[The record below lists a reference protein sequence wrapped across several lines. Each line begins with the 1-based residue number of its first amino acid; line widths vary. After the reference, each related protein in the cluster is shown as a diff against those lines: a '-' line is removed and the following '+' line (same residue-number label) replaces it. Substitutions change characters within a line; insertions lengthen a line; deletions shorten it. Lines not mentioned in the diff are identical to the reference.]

1 MSAKRRIVAADAPLP
16 AVVFGAFDRHNLGDL
31 LLAHVAQAL
40 LGDRELV
47 FAGLADRDLRPLGG
61 HRVHALAALAAR
73 WRHGPALLWHAGGEL
88 LGCRAWQAALM
99 LMDPAEAPA
108 AAAYWQRRAVARTA
122 WARRMLGTGARTP
135 YAVARERFPAAVRI
149 VHAGVGGVALAR
161 APQPVQAEL
170 RATLGSADAVA
181 VRDERTL
188 AWMQSQ
194 RIAARLVPDPAVL
207 VGELFGRRIAW
218 HAARGEP
225 ARLRAAFPR
234 GWIVL
239 QCSADFGDDA
249 TLDTLAAALAPAAAA
264 HGLGIVPFLAGTAPW
279 HDDAGVL
286 RRLAA
291 RLATRGVHL
300 VESRQLWDLCAVVAG
315 ARACVASSL
324 HARLVAAAHA
334 RPRITLAPPAREG
347 ALKQRAV
354 IGAWDAAPLPGAP
367 MPGVVGV
374 GALAPALDGLL
385 ARDTPLRRAADAAR
399 AAALAARCRRDLE
412 SLLTDADR

>member
-1 MSAKRRIVAADAPLP
+1 
-16 AVVFGAFDRHNLGDL
+16 
-31 LLAHVAQAL
+31 
-40 LGDRELV
+40 
-47 FAGLADRDLRPLGG
+47 
-61 HRVHALAALAAR
+61 
-73 WRHGPALLWHAGGEL
+73 
-88 LGCRAWQAALM
+88 
-99 LMDPAEAPA
+99 
-108 AAAYWQRRAVARTA
+108 
-122 WARRMLGTGARTP
+122 MLGTVARTP

-161 APQPVQAEL
+161 APQAVQAEL

-181 VRDERTL
+181 VRDARTL
-188 AWMQSQ
+188 AWMRSQ
-194 RIAARLVPDPAVL
+194 RIAASLVPDPAVL
-207 VGELFGRRIAW
+207 VAELFGRRIAW

-234 GWIVL
+234 GWIAL
-239 QCSADFGDDA
+239 QCSAVFGDDA

-264 HGLGIVPFLAGTAPW
+264 HGLGIAPFLAGTAPW

-291 RLATRGVHL
+291 RLATRGVHV

-334 RPRITLAPPAREG
+334 RPRITLAPPARGEG
-347 ALKQRAV
+347 ARKQRAV
-354 IGAWDAAPLPGAP
+354 IGAWDAAPLPGGP
-367 MPGVVGV
+367 MQGVVGV

-385 ARDTPLRRAADAAR
+385 AHDTPLRRAADAAR
-399 AAALAARCRRDLE
+399 AAALVARCRRELE
-412 SLLTDADR
+412 ALLADEGR